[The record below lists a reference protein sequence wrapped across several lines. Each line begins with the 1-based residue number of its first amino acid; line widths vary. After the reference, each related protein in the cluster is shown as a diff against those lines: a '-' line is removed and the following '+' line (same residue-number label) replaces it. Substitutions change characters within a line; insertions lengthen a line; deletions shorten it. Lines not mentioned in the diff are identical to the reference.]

1 MINVEEKVYEIITKD
16 LCHAG
21 IDVDDEKI
29 RKLNSLEKLGVDSTT
44 RLDII
49 IDLEEHFRLWV
60 SEDKMKSFD
69 NIDDIVEYFDKAD
82 LI

>member
-1 MINVEEKVYEIITKD
+1 M
-16 LCHAG
+16 
-21 IDVDDEKI
+21 
-29 RKLNSLEKLGVDSTT
+29 T

-60 SEDKMKSFD
+60 SEDKMRTFD
-69 NIDDIVEYFDKAD
+69 NIDEIVEYFDKAD

>member
-1 MINVEEKVYEIITKD
+1 M
-16 LCHAG
+16 
-21 IDVDDEKI
+21 
-29 RKLNSLEKLGVDSTT
+29 KLNSLDKLGVDSMT

-60 SEDKMKSFD
+60 SEDKMRTFD
-69 NIDDIVEYFDKAD
+69 NIDEIVEYFDKAD

>member
-1 MINVEEKVYEIITKD
+1 MINVEEKVYEIITID

-21 IDVDDEKI
+21 INVDDEQI

-60 SEDKMKSFD
+60 TEDNMRTYD
-69 NIDDIVEYFDKAD
+69 NIDEIVEYFDKAD